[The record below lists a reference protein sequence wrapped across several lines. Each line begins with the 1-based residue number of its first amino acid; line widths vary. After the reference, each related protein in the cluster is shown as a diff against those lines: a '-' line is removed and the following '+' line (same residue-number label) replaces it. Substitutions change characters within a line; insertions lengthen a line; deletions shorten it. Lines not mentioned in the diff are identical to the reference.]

1 MMIVPKFEIPP
12 LGTLP
17 IGKVKT
23 DSEDVTRRWRKLL
36 TDYTQNEEH
45 VKLVIHECFENLI
58 WLQMFVLHTGL
69 ILPDAIN
76 GNALF
81 SQTQATR
88 CYGRIGEKNE
98 HDDAPG
104 GA

>member
-1 MMIVPKFEIPP
+1 MMMVPKFEIPP

-17 IGKVKT
+17 IGNVKT

-45 VKLVIHECFENLI
+45 VKLVIHKCFENLI

-76 GNALF
+76 GNAFL
-81 SQTQATR
+81 SQTQTTR
-88 CYGRIGEKNE
+88 RYG
-98 HDDAPG
+98 
-104 GA
+104 